1 MTKPSHISL
10 ADLRGLQRLTNDA
23 VVGLTDL
30 VEAMH
35 HTVGRTPGILGKAPR
50 GRTRGITGLVYKSV
64 RGITRLVGGSV
75 DALLGLLAPLIADR
89 PSTQE
94 REAVVAALNGVL
106 GDHLYASA
114 NSLAI
119 AMCLRMSGTPL
130 SMDRAAL
137 AAVFPQARHKV
148 VILLHGLC
156 MNDLQWMRAGH
167 DHGAALAR
175 DLGYTPLYL
184 HYNSGNHI
192 STNGRAFAEQME
204 ALIHAWPYPI
214 GRLTI
219 IGHSMGGLVARS
231 ACHHAALAGHS
242 WLKRLDDLVFLG
254 TPHFGAPLARAG
266 AWVDYVVGI
275 SPYTAPFAR
284 LGKVRSAGIKD
295 LQHGHFL
302 DEDWQLRPP
311 SRVGTGR
318 STLPLPRGV
327 RCYAIAA
334 SRQERAGESGKA
346 IRGDGLVPVNSAL
359 GRDKFPSRD
368 LKLSK
373 AHRWIG
379 YGMGHLDL
387 LSRQEVHAQLREWL
401 AVDRRRVGHSPRPR
415 SKS

>member
-10 ADLRGLQRLTNDA
+10 ADLRGFQRLTNDA

-35 HTVGRTPGILGKAPR
+35 HTIGRTPSILGKAPR

-89 PSTQE
+89 SSTLE

-106 GDHLYASA
+106 GDHLDSSG

-119 AMCLRMSGTPL
+119 AMRLRTNGTAL
-130 SMDRAAL
+130 AMDRAAM
-137 AAVFPQARHKV
+137 AAAFPQVGRKV

-156 MNDLQWMRAGH
+156 MNDLQWLRAGH

-184 HYNSGNHI
+184 HYNTGNHI
-192 STNGRAFAEQME
+192 STTGRAFGEQME
-204 ALIHAWPYPI
+204 AFIRAWPHPI
-214 GRLTI
+214 DRLTI

-231 ACHHAALAGHS
+231 GCHYAALAGQS
-242 WLKRLDDLVFLG
+242 WLKRLDDLVFVG

-295 LQHGHFL
+295 LQHGYVV
-302 DEDWQLRPP
+302 DEDWQLRPA
-311 SRVGTGR
+311 SRVGTGGR
-318 STLPLPRGV
+318 SLPLPRGV

-334 SRQERAGESGKA
+334 SKQERAGAPGKA
-346 IRGDGLVPVNSAL
+346 TRGDGLVPVNSAL

-368 LKLSK
+368 LRLSK

-379 YGMGHLDL
+379 YDMGHLDL
-387 LSRQEVHAQLREWL
+387 LSRQEVYVQIREWL
-401 AVDRRRVGHSPRPR
+401 AADRRRVGQSLRPR